1 MNMNTS
7 LFRFRTPV
15 ALAASVALVS
25 LFSACNKQ
33 DRAEVKT
40 TTQDAYAA
48 TTDKA
53 KDMYASTSAAL
64 SESWTKVK
72 AYSYDKKDDFTSTG
86 KALQAQME
94 AQVSKL
100 QATVAKEQASA
111 SRKAAM
117 EELKNADADYKQK
130 LAALGSAT
138 SATWDSA
145 KSSVVASWDK
155 LEASYRK
162 ALAEK

>member
-1 MNMNTS
+1 MNNTRS
-7 LFRFRTPV
+7 SRIRTSV
-15 ALAASVALVS
+15 ALAACVALLP
-25 LFSACNKQ
+25 LFAACNKQ
-33 DRAEVKT
+33 DRVEAKDKA
-40 TTQDAYAA
+40 QDAYAA
-48 TTDKA
+48 TADKA

-64 SESWTKVK
+64 SESWSKVK
-72 AYSYDKKDDFTSTG
+72 AYSYEKKEDFTSTG

-94 AQVSKL
+94 AQVSQL

>member
-1 MNMNTS
+1 MNTRNS
-7 LFRFRTPV
+7 RLRSSAALVACV
-15 ALAASVALVS
+15 ALLP
-25 LFSACNKQ
+25 LFAACNKQ
-33 DRAEVKT
+33 ERVEAQDKAK
-40 TTQDAYAA
+40 DAYN
-48 TTDKA
+48 TTADKA
-53 KDMYASTSAAL
+53 KDMYASTSAAM
-64 SESWTKVK
+64 SESWAKVK
-72 AYSYDKKDDFTSTG
+72 AYSYDKKDEFTSTS

-111 SRKAAM
+111 SRTAAM
-117 EELKNADADYKQK
+117 NELKDADADYKQK

-138 SATWDSA
+138 AATWDSA
-145 KSSVVASWDK
+145 KASVIASWDK

>member
-1 MNMNTS
+1 MNT
-7 LFRFRTPV
+7 RTSRLRSS
-15 ALAASVALVS
+15 AALVACAALLP
-25 LFSACNKQ
+25 LFAACNKQ
-33 DRAEVKT
+33 ERVEAQDKAK
-40 TTQDAYAA
+40 DAYAA
-48 TTDKA
+48 TADKA

-64 SESWTKVK
+64 SESWSKVK
-72 AYSYDKKDDFTSTG
+72 AYSYEKRDEFTSTS
-86 KALQAQME
+86 KALQAQMD

-130 LAALGSAT
+130 LAALSSAT
-138 SATWDSA
+138 AATWDSA
-145 KSSVVASWDK
+145 KASVISSWDK